1 MKPMIESSLYIQA
14 TKDQGSQ
21 ISARFDETSRLDRKV
36 SEEVTLE
43 NKSKRTA
50 E

>member
-1 MKPMIESSLYIQA
+1 MNPMEESSLNIQA

-21 ISARFDETSRLDRKV
+21 ISSRFDDTSWPDRKV